1 MLSDLLAQRAGKP
14 YDELLRERMFAPLG
28 LRDTL
33 VARNDGLAPGRMSN
47 GLPTPTWDVPV
58 PYAGAGGLRSTV
70 DDLVRLVRALL
81 GEIPPG
87 TPASLVSAL
96 RTSRSKL
103 RDAGQ
108 AVDIAWAWHLL
119 KRKDRS
125 SLVFHNG
132 MTADAAAMLVLDIE
146 QRRAAI
152 TLADAAGGYQ
162 LAPQFIIS
170 VSGEGGRLYA
180 QATDQERFELPQD
193 SRGDHYAEVADIAL
207 RFTGTEGGGVFRA
220 TRID

>member
-70 DDLVRLVRALL
+70 DDLARLAR
-81 GEIPPG
+81 
-87 TPASLVSAL
+87 AL

-207 RFTGTEGGGVFRA
+207 RFTGTEGGGAFRA

>member
-70 DDLVRLVRALL
+70 DDLVRLAR
-81 GEIPPG
+81 
-87 TPASLVSAL
+87 AL

-207 RFTGTEGGGVFRA
+207 RFTGTEGGGAFRA

>member
-70 DDLVRLVRALL
+70 DDLVRLAR
-81 GEIPPG
+81 
-87 TPASLVSAL
+87 AL

>member
-70 DDLVRLVRALL
+70 DDLVRLAR
-81 GEIPPG
+81 
-87 TPASLVSAL
+87 AL

-103 RDAGQ
+103 RDAGE

>member
-70 DDLVRLVRALL
+70 DDLVRLAR
-81 GEIPPG
+81 
-87 TPASLVSAL
+87 AL

-103 RDAGQ
+103 RDAGE

-207 RFTGTEGGGVFRA
+207 RFAGTEGGGAFRA

>member
-58 PYAGAGGLRSTV
+58 PYAGAGGLRSTI
-70 DDLVRLVRALL
+70 DDLVRLAR
-81 GEIPPG
+81 
-87 TPASLVSAL
+87 AL

-207 RFTGTEGGGVFRA
+207 RFTGTEGGGAFRA

>member
-70 DDLVRLVRALL
+70 DELVRLAR
-81 GEIPPG
+81 
-87 TPASLVSAL
+87 AL

-207 RFTGTEGGGVFRA
+207 RFTGTEGGGAFRA

>member
-58 PYAGAGGLRSTV
+58 PYAGAGGLRSTI
-70 DDLVRLVRALL
+70 DDLVRLAR
-81 GEIPPG
+81 
-87 TPASLVSAL
+87 AL

-180 QATDQERFELPQD
+180 WAPSVERLDGELRTLPF
-193 SRGDHYAEVADIAL
+193 SAVPTMTHCEIGPIFNVRFITHRDH
-207 RFTGTEGGGVFRA
+207 RRK
-220 TRID
+220 R

>member
-33 VARNDGLAPGRMSN
+33 VARNDGLSPGRMSN

-58 PYAGAGGLRSTV
+58 PYAGAGGLRSTI
-70 DDLVRLVRALL
+70 DDLVRLAR
-81 GEIPPG
+81 
-87 TPASLVSAL
+87 AL

-207 RFTGTEGGGVFRA
+207 RFTGTEGGGAFRA

>member
-14 YDELLRERMFAPLG
+14 YDELLRERMFAPRG

-33 VARNDGLAPGRMSN
+33 GARNDGLAPGRMSN

-70 DDLVRLVRALL
+70 DDLVRLAR
-81 GEIPPG
+81 
-87 TPASLVSAL
+87 AL

-103 RDAGQ
+103 RDAGE